1 MIKRTKGTRESP
13 LFAEVYGTLR
23 ARVGKDLKVCG
34 YGLRL
39 CVCVCV
45 CVCVS
50 KISEAAKYKPLKSAE
65 ESTLLRSALLNI
77 FIFVFAIT
85 FTLTRQAA

>member
-39 CVCVCV
+39 CV